1 MAYRRNATSAAR
13 HFELYS
19 FIFDPEIDSKPVNL
33 KTMTKSVLLILA
45 GAAFAFA
52 SCQKKPAET
61 SDAAQADST
70 GAPVETQKAN
80 SDYKPAF
87 PGQTRIGSVKSATPY
102 EGKVLNSD
110 LKNPWGITSLPDGRL
125 IITEKAGTMRIATT
139 AGVVSAPITGIPT
152 VDPDGQGG
160 LLGIRVDPDFAQNRM
175 VYWVFSEPRPDG
187 NLTSVAKGKLSADE
201 KKIEG
206 ATVIYRATP
215 AYAGNL
221 HYGGRILFDKNNNLI
236 ISTGERSDT
245 VTRPQAQHLNSALGK
260 VLRITK
266 DGKPVAG
273 NPFEGKAG
281 ARPELYSYGHRNVQG
296 LAFHPVTGDLW
307 EVEFGPRGG
316 DELNRIEPGKNYG
329 WPTITYGIEYSGKKI
344 GDSIQVKEGME
355 QPVYY
360 WDPVVS
366 PSGIT
371 FYSSDSI
378 PEWKNNLFI
387 GGLSS
392 MHIARLVIENNK
404 VVGEE
409 RLLSS
414 EGQRFR
420 DVTEGKDG
428 ALYAVTDQGRLYR
441 IYKK

>member
-1 MAYRRNATSAAR
+1 MNKK
-13 HFELYS
+13 
-19 FIFDPEIDSKPVNL
+19 I
-33 KTMTKSVLLILA
+33 LLVLA
-45 GAAFAFA
+45 GAAIVFT
-52 SCQKKPAET
+52 SCQKKSSET
-61 SDAAQADST
+61 SDAAVTDST
-70 GAPVETQKAN
+70 SAPVETQKAN
-80 SDYKPAF
+80 SDYRPAF
-87 PGQTRIGSVKSATPY
+87 AGQTRIGGVKSTTAY
-102 EGKVLNSD
+102 EGKVLTSD
-110 LKNPWGITSLPDGRL
+110 LKSPWGITSLPDGRL
-125 IITEKAGTMRIATT
+125 IITEKEGTMRIATT
-139 AGVVSAPITGIPT
+139 EGTLSAPITGIPA
-152 VDPDGQGG
+152 VNADGQGG
-160 LLGIRVDPDFAQNRM
+160 LLGIRVDPDFGTNRM
-175 VYWVFSEPRPDG
+175 IYWVFSEKRADG
-187 NLTSVAKGKLSADE
+187 NLTAVAKGKLSSDE

-221 HYGGRILFDKNNNLI
+221 HYGGRILFDKNANLI

-245 VTRPQAQHLNSALGK
+245 VTRPQAQQLNSSLGK
-260 VLRITK
+260 VIRITK

-273 NPFEGKAG
+273 NPFEGKTG
-281 ARPELYSYGHRNVQG
+281 AKPELYSYGHRNVQG
-296 LAFHPVTGDLW
+296 LAFHPVSGDLW

-329 WPTITYGIEYSGKKI
+329 WPTITYGIEYSGKKV

-360 WDPVVS
+360 WDPVMS

-392 MHIARLVIENNK
+392 MHIARLIIENNK

-409 RLLSS
+409 RLLAN

-441 IYKK
+441 VYKK

>member
-1 MAYRRNATSAAR
+1 
-13 HFELYS
+13 
-19 FIFDPEIDSKPVNL
+19 
-33 KTMTKSVLLILA
+33 MTKPFLALIA
-45 GAAFAFA
+45 GAGVTLAAC
-52 SCQKKPAET
+52 SQNNSKNAET
-61 SDAAQADST
+61 ATADST
-70 GAPVETQKAN
+70 LAPVETNAPN

-87 PGQTRIGSVKSATPY
+87 PGQTRIAGVKSKTAY
-102 EGKVLNSD
+102 EGKVLAEG
-110 LKNPWGITSLPDGRL
+110 LKNPWGVTSLPDGRL
-125 IITEKAGTMRIATT
+125 LITEKAGTMRIAKLS
-139 AGVVSAPITGIPT
+139 GELSAPITGIPT
-152 VDPDGQGG
+152 VNSDGQGG
-160 LLGIRVDPDFAQNRM
+160 LLGVRVDPAFEQNRM
-175 VYWVFSEPRPDG
+175 VYWVFSEKLPEG
-187 NLTSVAKGKLSADE
+187 NLTAVAKGKLSADE

-215 AYAGNL
+215 AYKGDL
-221 HYGGRILFDKNNNLI
+221 HYGGRILFDKQENLI

-245 VTRPQAQHLNSALGK
+245 ITRPQAQQLNSSLGK
-260 VLRITK
+260 IIRITK
-266 DGKPVAG
+266 EGKAVAG

-281 ARPELYSYGHRNVQG
+281 AKPELYSYGHRNVQG

-307 EVEFGPRGG
+307 EDEFGPRGG
-316 DELNRIEPGKNYG
+316 DEVNRIEPGKNYG
-329 WPTITYGIEYSGKKI
+329 WPTITYGIEYSGKKV
-344 GDSIQVKEGME
+344 GAAIQQKEGLE

-366 PSGIT
+366 PSGMT

-392 MHIARLVIENNK
+392 THIVRLVIEDNK

-409 RLLSS
+409 RLLDK

-420 DVTEGKDG
+420 DVTQGKDG
-428 ALYAVTDQGRLYR
+428 ALYAITDQGRLYR

>member
-1 MAYRRNATSAAR
+1 
-13 HFELYS
+13 
-19 FIFDPEIDSKPVNL
+19 
-33 KTMTKSVLLILA
+33 MTKSVLVILA
-45 GAAFAFA
+45 GATLAFA
-52 SCQKKPAET
+52 SCQQKASET
-61 SDAAQADST
+61 NESAKADST
-70 GAPVETQKAN
+70 AAPVETQKAN

-87 PGQTRIGSVKSATPY
+87 PGQTRIGGVKSTTAY
-102 EGKVLNSD
+102 EGKVLTSD
-110 LKNPWGITSLPDGRL
+110 LKNPWGVTTLPDGRL
-125 IITEKAGTMRIATT
+125 IITEKAGSMRIATT
-139 AGVVSAPITGIPT
+139 DGKLSTPITGIPA
-152 VDPDGQGG
+152 VNSDGQGG
-160 LLGIRVDPDFAQNRM
+160 LLGIRVDPDFNQNRM
-175 VYWVFSEPRPDG
+175 VYWVFSEARPDG

-215 AYAGNL
+215 AFASNL
-221 HYGGRILFDKNNNLI
+221 HYGGRILFDKNSDLI

-245 VTRPQAQHLNSALGK
+245 ITRPQAQHLNSSLGK

-266 DGKPVAG
+266 DGKPVKG
-273 NPFEGKAG
+273 NPFEGQADAK
-281 ARPELYSYGHRNVQG
+281 PELYSYGHRNVQG

-316 DELNRIEPGKNYG
+316 DELNRIQPGKNYG
-329 WPTITYGIEYSGKKI
+329 WPTITYGIEYSGKKV
-344 GDSIQVKEGME
+344 GEAIQQKDGME

-392 MHIARLVIENNK
+392 MHIVRLIIEDNK

-409 RLLSS
+409 RLLAT

-420 DVTEGKDG
+420 DITEGKDG

-441 IYKK
+441 VYKK